1 MSEYDIAVIGAGPAG
16 MAAAAQAA
24 GLGAKVLLL
33 DEQESPG
40 GQIYRHIEHAGD
52 EQLRVLGKSYEAGQL
67 LLRDLCEAPVEH
79 VRRATVWMVGKDGGV
94 AWSVDGKASK
104 TNAKRVIIAT
114 GALER
119 PVPVPGWTLPGVMTA
134 GAAQILLKQSG
145 LVPQRAVLAG
155 SGPLLYLLA
164 SQMITAGAAPLAL
177 VETNSMREVFAA
189 ALKLKPNRTTASYL
203 IQGVKLLAAIRKAGV
218 PRYSAAQNLRVE
230 DEGMAEAVSFNC
242 GANAHRISCD
252 FVLLHQGVVP
262 NTQITRSL
270 GLDHDWDKQQR
281 CFRPVTNRWG
291 RACETI
297 YVAGDGSGIGG
308 AKAAELQGRL
318 AALHAAA
325 SSGVIGKSERDDR
338 ADPMLRELAG
348 QLSVRGF
355 LECAYAPS
363 EQVLAPH
370 DDTIICRCEEITAG
384 DIRGYAKLGCK
395 GPNQA
400 KAFGRCGMGPCQGR
414 YCGLTVTELLAA
426 ANGQTHDQTGYFRI
440 RTPLKPITIGELAA
454 LETK

>member
-24 GLGAKVLLL
+24 ALGVKTLLL
-33 DEQESPG
+33 DEQAGPG
-40 GQIYRHIEHAGD
+40 GQIYRHIEHTTP
-52 EQLRVLGKSYEAGQL
+52 EQLRVLGKSYEAGQK
-67 LLRDLCEAPVEH
+67 LLRDLREAPVER
-79 VRRATVWMVGKDGGV
+79 VRRATVWMVGTDGEI

-104 TNAKRVIIAT
+104 TNARRIILAT

-119 PVPVPGWTLPGVMTA
+119 PVPIPGWTLPGVMTA

-164 SQMITAGAAPLAL
+164 SQMIAAGAPPLAL
-177 VETNSMREVFAA
+177 VETSSMRDVFAA
-189 ALKLKPNRTTASYL
+189 ALKLRPNATTASYL
-203 IQGVKLLAAIRKAGV
+203 KQGAKMLAAIRKAGV
-218 PRYSAAQNLRVE
+218 PRYRAAQDIRVE
-230 DEGMAEAVSFNC
+230 GEGTAKAITFSC
-242 GANAHRISCD
+242 GARAHRIECD
-252 FVLLHQGVVP
+252 YVLLHQGVVP

-270 GLDHDWDKQQR
+270 GLDHRWDVQQR
-281 CFRPVTNRWG
+281 CFRPVTDRWG
-291 RACETI
+291 QACEAV
-297 YVAGDGSGIGG
+297 YVAGDGGGIGG
-308 AKAAELQGRL
+308 ARVAELQGRV

-325 SSGVIGKSERDDR
+325 SLGVIDNSKRD
-338 ADPMLRELAG
+338 ELASPLKSG
-348 QLSVRGF
+348 LAAELPVRAF
-355 LECAYAPS
+355 LERAYTPP
-363 EQVLAPH
+363 EQILAPH

-384 DIRGYAKLGCK
+384 DIRGYAKLGCT

-414 YCGLTVTELLAA
+414 FCGLTVSELLAA

-440 RTPLKPITIGELAA
+440 RQPLKPVTIGELAA
-454 LETK
+454 LESE